1 MITDLSQFTKKSG
14 DRLFELGL
22 EETSFSRPRV
32 WLADSDDVSKQI
44 QMTINQKSLP
54 KEALQIKC
62 LALIVYG
69 NLIRLSFDF

>member
-44 QMTINQKSLP
+44 QMTIKP
-54 KEALQIKC
+54 KEPPEGGSTNKVSGFNC
-62 LALIVYG
+62 LWEL
-69 NLIRLSFDF
+69 N